1 MAAPMVAFSRCRAP
15 KADCLRMI
23 KGECM
28 KNRLL
33 IAAATLLALGLPQ
46 TASAQGPQGRGGP
59 PAAPTITTL
68 AGDVQADW
76 AMQKDW
82 LVNAADAMPADK
94 FGYKSTPAQRSYGE
108 QIMHVVQANQQVV
121 EMLGGKTPPPAINL
135 KAATKADVMTALRQ
149 SMDYWEVVLK
159 EFTDQQLN
167 ERVATPPSS
176 FLGPSAS
183 RLRLIYDS
191 ISHSLDIYGQM
202 VVYLRLNGIVPP
214 ASRRG
219 GL

>member
-1 MAAPMVAFSRCRAP
+1 
-15 KADCLRMI
+15 
-23 KGECM
+23 M
-28 KNRLL
+28 KNASL
-33 IAAATLLALGLPQ
+33 IATTTLLALGLSH
-46 TASAQGPQGRGGP
+46 TGSAHGQQGRGAP

-121 EMLGGKTPPPAINL
+121 AMLGGKTPPPAINL

-167 ERVATPPSS
+167 ERVTTPASS

-183 RLRLIYDS
+183 RLRLIYQS
-191 ISHSLDIYGQM
+191 MMHSQDIYGQM

>member
-1 MAAPMVAFSRCRAP
+1 
-15 KADCLRMI
+15 MI
-23 KGECM
+23 KGELM
-28 KNRLL
+28 KNPLL
-33 IAAATLLALGLPQ
+33 MAAATLLTLGLAH
-46 TASAQGPQGRGGP
+46 TGSAQGQQGRGAP

-76 AMQKDW
+76 AIHKEL

-94 FGYKSTPAQRSYGE
+94 FGYKPTPAQRSYGE
-108 QIMHVVQANQQVV
+108 QIMHVVGADQSVV
-121 EMLGGKTPPPAINL
+121 GMLGGKTPAPAINL
-135 KAATKADVMTALRQ
+135 KAATKAEVMTALRQ

-167 ERVATPPSS
+167 ERVATPPD
-176 FLGPSAS
+176 FGTFAS
-183 RLRLIYDS
+183 RLRLFYLS
-191 ISHSLDIYGQM
+191 ITHSLDIYGQM

-219 GL
+219 I

>member
-1 MAAPMVAFSRCRAP
+1 
-15 KADCLRMI
+15 MI
-23 KGECM
+23 KGEMM
-28 KNRLL
+28 KNPLRM
-33 IAAATLLALGLPQ
+33 AAATLLTLGLAQ
-46 TASAQGPQGRGGP
+46 TGSAQGQQGRGAP

-76 AMQKDW
+76 AIHKDL

-94 FGYKSTPAQRSYGE
+94 FGYKPTPAQRSYGE
-108 QIMHVVQANQQVV
+108 QIMHVVGADQSVV
-121 EMLGGKTPPPAINL
+121 GMLGGKTPAPAINL

-167 ERVATPPSS
+167 ERVTTPASS

-183 RLRLIYDS
+183 RLRLVYVS
-191 ISHSLDIYGQM
+191 MSHSLDIYGQM

>member
-1 MAAPMVAFSRCRAP
+1 
-15 KADCLRMI
+15 
-23 KGECM
+23 M
-28 KNRLL
+28 KNPLL
-33 IAAATLLALGLPQ
+33 MAAATLLALGLAH
-46 TASAQGPQGRGGP
+46 TGSAQGPQGRGEA

-76 AMQKDW
+76 AIHKEL
-82 LVNAADAMPADK
+82 LVNAADAMPDDK
-94 FGYKSTPAQRSYGE
+94 FGYKPTPAQRSYGE
-108 QIMHVVQANQQVV
+108 QIMHVVQINQFVAGV
-121 EMLGGKTPPPAINL
+121 LGKTPAPAINL
-135 KAATKADVMTALRQ
+135 KAATKAEVTTALRQ

-167 ERVATPPSS
+167 ERVAVPPGP
-176 FLGPSAS
+176 LGLSAS
-183 RLRLIYDS
+183 RQRAIYWCMQ
-191 ISHSLDIYGQM
+191 HNWDIYGQM

>member
-1 MAAPMVAFSRCRAP
+1 
-15 KADCLRMI
+15 MI
-23 KGECM
+23 KGEFM
-28 KNRLL
+28 KNPLL
-33 IAAATLLALGLPQ
+33 MGAATLLTLGLAH
-46 TASAQGPQGRGGP
+46 TGSAQGPQGRGGP

-76 AMQKDW
+76 AIHKEL
-82 LVNAADAMPADK
+82 LVNAADAMPDDK
-94 FGYKSTPAQRSYGE
+94 FGYKPTPAQRSYGE
-108 QIMHVVQANQQVV
+108 QIMPVVQINQFVAGV
-121 EMLGGKTPPPAINL
+121 LGKTPAPAINL
-135 KAATKADVMTALRQ
+135 KAATKAEVTTALRQ

-167 ERVATPPSS
+167 ERVAVPPGP
-176 FLGPSAS
+176 LGLSAS
-183 RLRLIYDS
+183 RQRAIYWCMQ
-191 ISHSLDIYGQM
+191 HNWDIYGQM

>member
-1 MAAPMVAFSRCRAP
+1 M
-15 KADCLRMI
+15 
-23 KGECM
+23 
-28 KNRLL
+28 
-33 IAAATLLALGLPQ
+33 
-46 TASAQGPQGRGGP
+46 
-59 PAAPTITTL
+59 
-68 AGDVQADW
+68 
-76 AMQKDW
+76 
-82 LVNAADAMPADK
+82 NAADAMPADK
-94 FGYKSTPAQRSYGE
+94 LGYKPTPAQRSYGE

-121 EMLGGKTPPPAINL
+121 AMLGGKTPPPAINL

-167 ERVATPPSS
+167 ERVTTPASS

-183 RLRLIYDS
+183 RLRLIYQS
-191 ISHSLDIYGQM
+191 MMHSQDIYGQM

>member
-1 MAAPMVAFSRCRAP
+1 
-15 KADCLRMI
+15 MI
-23 KGECM
+23 KGEMM
-28 KNRLL
+28 KNPLL
-33 IAAATLLALGLPQ
+33 MAAATLLTLGLAQ
-46 TASAQGPQGRGGP
+46 TGSAQGRQGRGAP

-76 AMQKDW
+76 AIHKDM

-94 FGYKSTPAQRSYGE
+94 FGYKPTPAQRSYGE
-108 QIMHVVQANQQVV
+108 QIMHVVGADQSVV
-121 EMLGGKTPPPAINL
+121 GMLGGKTPAPAINL
-135 KAATKADVMTALRQ
+135 KAATKAEVMTALRQ

-167 ERVATPPSS
+167 ERVA
-176 FLGPSAS
+176 GGGGSAS
-183 RLRLIYDS
+183 RLRLVYMS
-191 ISHSLDIYGQM
+191 IAHSLDIYGQM

-219 GL
+219 I